1 MGKAKGNKR
10 IIVAMSGGVDSSVAA
25 ALLRVAGF
33 DVVGVF
39 MKFWSE
45 KSDDLQVSE
54 NRCCSLDSEKRARQV
69 AKILDIPFY
78 VFNFEKEF
86 KKTVVDYFLKES
98 GLGKTPN
105 PCVICNKEIKF
116 GLLIKKALSL
126 GFDYIATGHYARLK
140 EKDGKLHLLKSKDK
154 NKDQSYFLWKL
165 SQKQLKHVMFP
176 VGNYA
181 REEVEKLAK
190 EFKLPFA
197 NVKKSM
203 EVCFIPSTTEKF
215 LARHLKMRKGKI
227 IRINGGRK
235 KIVGEHEGLPLY
247 TIGQRKGIKL
257 AGGPFYVVE
266 KDMAVNEVII
276 TMQERDLLQ
285 KEISAKDVGWVSGEE
300 PKFPL
305 KAQVKIRYRA
315 ASVFAKIYKAQD
327 AKYKILFTRPQRAV
341 TPGQSAVFYI
351 GEELLGG
358 AIII

>member
-1 MGKAKGNKR
+1 MQKAQKKVL
-10 IIVAMSGGVDSSVAA
+10 VAMSGGVDSSVAS
-25 ALLRVAGF
+25 ALLKEAGF
-33 DVVGVF
+33 DVSGAF
-39 MKFWSE
+39 MRLNDF
-45 KSDDLQVSE
+45 SD
-54 NRCCSLDSEKRARQV
+54 DSEKRARQV

-98 GLGKTPN
+98 GSGKTPN
-105 PCVICNKEIKF
+105 PCVVCNKEIKF

-140 EKDGKLHLLKSKDK
+140 EKDGKIHLLKGKDK

-165 SQKQLKHVMFP
+165 SQKQLKYVIFP
-176 VGNYA
+176 VGNYT
-181 REEVEKLAK
+181 REEVEELAK

-203 EVCFIPSTTEKF
+203 EVCFIPRTTEEF
-215 LARHLKMRKGKI
+215 LAKHLTMRKGKI
-227 IRINGGRK
+227 IEINGGRK
-235 KIVGEHEGLPLY
+235 KTVGEHEGLPLY

-257 AGGPFYVVE
+257 AGGPFYVLT
-266 KDMAVNEVII
+266 KSIMTNEVII
-276 TMQERDLLQ
+276 TGRERDLLQ
-285 KEISAKDVGWVSGEE
+285 KEISAKDVDWISEKE

-305 KAQVKIRYRA
+305 KAQVKIRYRT

-327 AKYKILFTRPQRAV
+327 SKYRILFTRPQRAV

-351 GEELLGG
+351 EEELLGG
-358 AIII
+358 GIIV